1 VLAKHGKTLVISL
14 VPTFV
19 SIEEQR
25 FYWAFLFDED
35 LFRKNLID
43 MIFLIYMGLFVI
55 YFIVQSIWWT
65 TYCRYKKQRK
75 RQANLP
81 RVRSGHQ
88 NVKRTVPGRL
98 GSRSYDSRRARRNG
112 RPLFEMD
119 LYLYLTIR
127 ILNNK
132 VSGWS

>member
-1 VLAKHGKTLVISL
+1 VLAKHWKTLVISL

-19 SIEEQR
+19 STEEQR
-25 FYWAFLFDED
+25 FYWAFLIDEN
-35 LFRKNLID
+35 LFRMNLID
-43 MIFLIYMGLFVI
+43 MIFLIYIGLFVI
-55 YFIVQSIWWT
+55 YFIFSLYGGRLTVDTRNKGKDRPTCHGSD
-65 TYCRYKKQRK
+65 
-75 RQANLP
+75 QATKM
-81 RVRSGHQ
+81 S
-88 NVKRTVPGRL
+88 RTVPGRL

-119 LYLYLTIR
+119 LYLNLTIR